1 MAGRSSEPGLGVT
14 ERVLRLLGAFD
25 DKHVDLT
32 LAELARRSR
41 LPMTTA
47 HRLVADLLRGEAL
60 ERRPDGRLVVG
71 RRLWQV
77 GLLAPV
83 QRELREVALPHLQD
97 LYDATRENVHLA
109 VREGTEALY
118 VERVHG
124 RNSVPLVSRA
134 GGRLPMHATGVGK
147 VVLAHA
153 PADVVAK
160 VVAEA
165 GRVTPFTIT
174 DPARLHRELAAIRR
188 RGYARTVEEMTL
200 GTCSVAVPVTGPDGE
215 VVAAVG
221 LVTTT
226 RHSPDRYVPAL
237 LVAAAGIARG
247 LRVVAA

>member
-47 HRLVADLLRGEAL
+47 HRLVADLLRGDAL

-71 RRLWQV
+71 RRLWRV

-83 QRELREVALPHLQD
+83 QRELREVALPYLQD

-124 RNSVPLVSRA
+124 RASVPLVS
-134 GGRLPMHATGVGK
+134 
-147 VVLAHA
+147 
-153 PADVVAK
+153 
-160 VVAEA
+160 
-165 GRVTPFTIT
+165 
-174 DPARLHRELAAIRR
+174 
-188 RGYARTVEEMTL
+188 
-200 GTCSVAVPVTGPDGE
+200 
-215 VVAAVG
+215 
-221 LVTTT
+221 
-226 RHSPDRYVPAL
+226 
-237 LVAAAGIARG
+237 
-247 LRVVAA
+247 